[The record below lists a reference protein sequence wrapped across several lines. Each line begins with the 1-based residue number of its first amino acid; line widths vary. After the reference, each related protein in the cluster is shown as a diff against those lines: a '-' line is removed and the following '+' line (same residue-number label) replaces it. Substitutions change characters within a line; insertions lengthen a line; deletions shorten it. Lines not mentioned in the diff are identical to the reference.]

1 MRGAAQ
7 ALTGI
12 LRAPRKLMA
21 DVPCLPSPVAT
32 VLELRD
38 KLQFS
43 LSVSKCC
50 ISGSCNIPQQQRRER
65 KEQRNKIC
73 IKKSNRSKIIFK
85 NKHLFYHRKLQ
96 LFKMSWLGYPEY
108 TERAETIFRISGG
121 IWLFLSE
128 CTQSVIESS
137 FCSIEEQLQV
147 AKPPH
152 IRVHSME

>member
-1 MRGAAQ
+1 
-7 ALTGI
+7 
-12 LRAPRKLMA
+12 MA
-21 DVPCLPSPVAT
+21 DVPCLPSLVAT
-32 VLELRD
+32 VLELRGT
-38 KLQFS
+38 LQFS

-108 TERAETIFRISGG
+108 TERAETIFWWYLIVSGC

-147 AKPPH
+147 ANPPH
-152 IRVHSME
+152 IRVYSME